1 MAKPNFRSNAV
12 SKVDLTSTLQRG
24 ALLRIP
30 EPPVPVEDR
39 PAVVREEISGP
50 LPKRQIDSRKKK
62 LAHLKTLLEY
72 EEKKEITSMLRE
84 IADAVGHNIQFSIFN
99 RGLLLAALAQKDA
112 FLRAAERLEGLER
125 PSNGDVE
132 AFREYEAQIGQLIF
146 RAFDIRGEA
155 PRRVK

>member
-24 ALLRIP
+24 ALLRVP
-30 EPPVPVEDR
+30 EAPLESQPVL
-39 PAVVREEISGP
+39 VREEVSAP
-50 LPKRQIDSRKKK
+50 TPKRQIDSRKKK

-72 EEKKEITSMLRE
+72 EEKKEITSMLHE

-112 FLRAAERLEGLER
+112 FLRAAEKLEGLER

-132 AFREYEAQIGQLIF
+132 AFRDYEAQIGQLIF
-146 RAFDIRGEA
+146 RAFEIRGEA
-155 PRRVK
+155 PRRAK